1 MGKLCGCVLAVVLL
15 FGLSGAVVPAAH
27 AAVVKGTATGT
38 ITVDGNGS
46 GSLYGNVQK
55 GGRVESGHVTLDVA
69 SAEAEFNTRLRRL
82 EFVGTERAA
91 VRDDYLFKRHTEDP
105 DGTRDP
111 CTDSFYCN
119 EPCTEISDYEERGP
133 APGRLSF
140 QAAFTNDYI
149 NDRFGSDAGVGPEPS
164 SSSADHTPECR
175 GEGAQEHGQ
184 AGVIYG
190 GLGFCNSVGS
200 GEGYRPYREVL
211 PPAKPETRMINGE
224 EKVVWIIRGSVSKTC
239 DDYLGAYRSQ
249 MTVDLLFVPGA
260 AAEEPDEENDGMGV
274 VCGRAGFNWKTIA
287 KRDMFVDKRERACV
301 FLIGNDVAA
310 EILARAVRTN
320 ASFNKVFA
328 STLLSA
334 YQTRATQPGP
344 DESADEALEH
354 AIFIKLQR
362 SWKKLAMAGAS
373 AFRAFK
379 GIAWQVRLGEA
390 VGLQAIPLTALFKA
404 TQIKKHNACVQ
415 VVAQVQGGKLRADA
429 SLVYSPSALKHPKA
443 DADLTRARTYKVV
456 GGKAQRAYTGLRCT
470 KSGGIGSYKITR
482 RAFRST
488 EVSDF
493 G

>member
-15 FGLSGAVVPAAH
+15 LGLSGAVGPPAH

-55 GGRVESGHVTLDVA
+55 GQRVESGHVTLDVA

-82 EFVGTERAA
+82 EFVGTERAT
-91 VRDDYLFKRHTEDP
+91 VGDDYLFKRHTEDP
-105 DGTRDP
+105 DG
-111 CTDSFYCN
+111 CTDIYCG

-140 QAAFTNDYI
+140 QASFTDDYI

-164 SSSADHTPECR
+164 SSSVDHTPECR
-175 GEGAQEHGQ
+175 GSGAEDAGQ

-190 GLGFCNSVGS
+190 GLGFCLSIDS
-200 GEGYRPYREVL
+200 GDWYRPYRQAL
-211 PPAKPETRMINGE
+211 PPAQSETRVINGE
-224 EKVVWIIRGSVSKTC
+224 EKEVWVIRGSVSKTC
-239 DDYLGAYRSQ
+239 NDYLGAYRSQ
-249 MTVDLLFVPGA
+249 MTVDLLFIPGA
-260 AAEEPDEENDGMGV
+260 ADEEPDDTDGLGV

-287 KRDMFVDKRERACV
+287 ERDTFVDKGERACV

-320 ASFNKVFA
+320 SSFNKVFA
-328 STLLSA
+328 STLLTA
-334 YQTRATQPGP
+334 YQTQATEPGP

-354 AIFIKLQR
+354 AIFVKLQR

-379 GIAWQVRLGEA
+379 GITWQIRLGEV
-390 VGLQAIPLTALFKA
+390 VGLQAIPMTALFKA
-404 TQIKKHNACVQ
+404 AQIKKHNACVQ
-415 VVAQVQGGKLRADA
+415 VVAQVQGGKLRSDA

-443 DADLTRARTYKVV
+443 DANLTRARTYQLVR
-456 GGKAQRAYTGLRCT
+456 GNAQRAYTGLRCT
-470 KSGGIGSYKITR
+470 KSGGIGSYRITR

-488 EVSDF
+488 EISVF